1 MRLLIIADDVTGA
14 ADCAARC
21 FGAGLSAALNLHRI
35 PPTGQGATAYTSDS
49 RHLPPGEAAQQVHAL
64 IQTLGRVDGI
74 WYKKI
79 DSTLRGNLGSEL
91 DAVLHALGKRHA
103 VVAPAFPAQGRGL
116 QHGLLRSALVQS
128 PLHLPT
134 MLGEQSG
141 RAVTA
146 IDLDVVRGGVAQLA
160 EQLVQAAQRSDLLVA
175 DAMTDADL
183 HMIARATDQ
192 ALPEAVLCG
201 SAGLI
206 GAIAAD
212 VGEHGNS
219 RQHVADPAARR
230 AALIVVGSGSVIA
243 HRQIGHVQAKQQV
256 SVIELGQEL
265 PEQLGDTVVLHLPLP
280 AAGISLD
287 NEAARQWA
295 MRLTELGCSLIERL
309 QPGLLIL
316 VGGDTAGE
324 MLARLDLAQLRVIAE
339 LLPGMPLTEGV
350 DGQGRLQRV
359 VLKAGN
365 HGDDAALHML
375 LQRARQVL
383 EYEVD
388 DA

>member
-1 MRLLIIADDVTGA
+1 MPLVIIADDVTGA

-21 FGAGLSAALNLHRI
+21 FAAGLSAVLNLHLI
-35 PPTGQGATAYTSDS
+35 PPTGRGVTAYTSDS
-49 RHLPPGEAAQQVHAL
+49 RHLPPGEAAQQVRAL
-64 IQTLGRVDGI
+64 IQTLGRVNGT

-116 QHGLLRSALVQS
+116 QHGFLRSALGQG

-134 MLGEQSG
+134 MLKQQSG

-146 IDLDVVRGGVAQLA
+146 IDLDVVRGGVARLA
-160 EQLVQAAQRSDLLVA
+160 EQFVQAAQRSDLLVA

-183 HMIARATDQ
+183 HTVASATTQ
-192 ALPEAVLCG
+192 ALPEGVLCG

-206 GAIAAD
+206 GAIAASI
-212 VGEHGNS
+212 GEHRNS
-219 RQHVADPAARR
+219 RQHVAETAARR
-230 AALIVVGSGSVIA
+230 AALIVVGSGSPMA
-243 HRQIGHVQAKQQV
+243 HRQIGYVQAKQQV

-265 PEQLGDTVVLHLPLP
+265 PERLSHGVVVHLPLP
-280 AAGISLD
+280 APGMSLD
-287 NEAARQWA
+287 NAVARRWA
-295 MRLTELGCSLIERL
+295 TRLTDLGCSLIERL

-365 HGDDAALHML
+365 HGDEAALHML
-375 LQRARQVL
+375 LELARQVL
-383 EYEVD
+383 EHEVD
-388 DA
+388 HA